1 MKQQTKNTI
10 WSVVLNLV
18 TILCGLILPREIL
31 SHYGS
36 EINGLVHSISQFL
49 SYTVLLEFGI
59 GAIIPASLYRPLA
72 EGNKAHI
79 SAILASGRKVYRK
92 IACVCIGY
100 TLLLLL
106 LFPRFSGIPSSSLF
120 VLILGLGTVIRYFEG
135 KPEQFL
141 VISDQKGY
149 VVYSF
154 SAFLLIVSTIFQVV
168 LIRSG
173 QTLAVVKL
181 VGTGISLLQIVLI
194 FFYVRWHYQI
204 DRKVHYTEEPIPQKW
219 NGIAQHVAYFI
230 LENTDIVLLT
240 LFTTFR
246 EVSVYSVY
254 YMVISGIRRLF
265 SSVAYSVQPK
275 LGELKAKGN
284 PEELNRFFAS
294 FERWIHLFSS
304 FVFCLLGLL
313 LVPFVH
319 AYTNGITDADYSR
332 PLFAVLMA
340 AAYGIQSIRDTYD
353 KLILA
358 SGHFKQ
364 TQKNY
369 IVASCLN
376 LGISIIAV
384 QFWGLEGVA
393 AGTLIAMVYQ
403 LIYMAVYDTK
413 VLLKRSGW
421 VFFRNILL
429 DIMTVGILI
438 LLAYLFPLPA
448 ESWFRWIL
456 ALFH

>member
-1 MKQQTKNTI
+1 MKQQTKNTL
-10 WSVVLNLV
+10 WSVVLHLV

-36 EINGLVHSISQFL
+36 EMNGLVHSISQFL

-59 GAIIPASLYRPLA
+59 GAVIPAVLYRPLA
-72 EGNKAHI
+72 DGNKAHI
-79 SAILASGRKVYRK
+79 STILASGRKVYRK
-92 IACVCIGY
+92 IAYVCIGY

-106 LFPRFSGIPSSSLF
+106 LFPRLTGISSSALF
-120 VLILGLGTVIRYFEG
+120 VLILGLGTVIQYFEG
-135 KPEQFL
+135 KPEQLL

-149 VVYSF
+149 VVNGF
-154 SAFLLIVSTIFQVV
+154 STFLLIVSTVFQVV

-181 VGTGISLLQIVLI
+181 AGTGIPLLQIVLI
-194 FFYVRWHYQI
+194 FLYVRRHYQI
-204 DRKVHYTEEPIPQKW
+204 DRKIHYTEEPIPQKW

-240 LFTTFR
+240 LFSTFR

-254 YMVISGIRRLF
+254 FLVVSGVRRLF
-265 SSVAYSVQPK
+265 FSVSYSIQPK
-275 LGELKAKGN
+275 LGELKAKGDL
-284 PEELNRFFAS
+284 ERLNRFYAS
-294 FERWIHLFSS
+294 YERWIHISS
-304 FVFCLLGLL
+304 AFVFCMLGLL
-313 LVPFVH
+313 LVPFVQ
-319 AYTNGITDADYSR
+319 AYTNGVTDADYSR

-340 AAYGIQSIRDTYD
+340 AAYGIQSIRDAYD

-376 LGISIIAV
+376 LGISVIAV

-393 AGTLIAMVYQ
+393 AGTLVAMVYQ

-413 VLLKRSGW
+413 VLLKRSVW
-421 VFFRNILL
+421 VFIRNVLL
-429 DIMTVGILI
+429 DILIIGALI
-438 LLAYLFPLPA
+438 LLANLFPLPV
-448 ESWFRWIL
+448 ESWFRWL
-456 ALFH
+456 LDLLH

>member
-1 MKQQTKNTI
+1 MKQQSRNTF
-10 WSVVLNLV
+10 WSVVQHLV

-31 SHYGS
+31 AHYGS
-36 EINGLVHSISQFL
+36 EMNGLVHSISQFL

-59 GAIIPASLYRPLA
+59 GAVIPAALYRPLA
-72 EGNKAHI
+72 DGNQRHI

-92 IACVCIGY
+92 IACICIGY
-100 TLLLLL
+100 TFLLLL
-106 LFPRFSGIPSSSLF
+106 LFPRLTGISSSALF
-120 VLILGLGTVIRYFEG
+120 VLIFGFGVVVHYFEG
-135 KPEQFL
+135 KPEQL
-141 VISDQKGY
+141 LIISDQKGY
-149 VVYSF
+149 VIYRLATV
-154 SAFLLIVSTIFQVV
+154 FLIISTAFQVI

-173 QTLAVVKL
+173 QALAVVKL
-181 VGTGISLLQIVLI
+181 IGTGISLLQIVLI
-194 FFYVRWHYQI
+194 FLYVQRNYQI
-204 DRKVHYTEEPIPQKW
+204 DRKIRYTEEPIPQKW

-254 YMVISGIRRLF
+254 FMVISGMRRLF
-265 SSVAYSVQPK
+265 SSVSFSVQPK
-275 LGELKAKGN
+275 LGELKAKGS

-294 FERWIHLFSS
+294 YERWIHISS
-304 FVFCLLGLL
+304 AFVFCMLGLL
-313 LVPFVH
+313 LVPFVQ

-421 VFFRNILL
+421 VFVRNILL
-429 DIMTVGILI
+429 DLMIVGILI
-438 LLAYLFPLPA
+438 LLAFLVPLPV

-456 ALFH
+456 GLFH